1 MKKLKKV
8 IGVLLILTTMT
19 GCVKYKNTMTI
30 NNDKSMVFE
39 GSYLISDKLLE
50 SADSTT
56 FFTEENKKA
65 LEERG
70 VTVTDKKE
78 NGYTGI
84 AVSKKYDNID
94 KISNDTGKEVT
105 ISDYFKED
113 FDDSVLFKVEKGFL
127 KNKYTANFKYDS
139 NVGAGDGGDTSTSQ
153 ALTENDKKL
162 AVTDDLTTTTPST
175 GEDTTTNTPS
185 TGDNTTI
192 PTTPKDNT
200 TTTPDNGTTDPTT
213 PGTTNPDDSK
223 IDPDLMGLAGE
234 MEFSYIVNL
243 PEKALTNN
251 ATNVSSDGKTLTWS
265 LMQSQMS
272 NIEFSF
278 ELKNMTNY
286 YILYGGIAAAV
297 IIVIIIIITIIK
309 KCKKGKE
316 PVPAQNE
323 PIHADYDPSIAQA
336 VPNPALVNGNVTPE
350 MPMESAQAPVVN
362 EQQVEAATVAEPVQM
377 QESMSTEVQPQP
389 TNDMMVNGPIGN
401 NNTEPQAHIIPE
413 VTEEPQVVV
422 QEKQPTFITPQTAP
436 EEPVVVNEPV
446 QQEIQI
452 DRPQTVDMN
461 QNQ

>member
-1 MKKLKKV
+1 MKNLKKV

-30 NNDKSMVFE
+30 NNDKSMIFE

-50 SADSTT
+50 TSDSTT
-56 FFTEENKKA
+56 FFSEENKKA

-70 VTVTDKKE
+70 VKVSEKKE
-78 NGYTGI
+78 NNYTGI

-94 KISNDTGKEVT
+94 KISNENGKEVT

-139 NVGAGDGGDTSTSQ
+139 NVGPGDSGDTSTSQ

-175 GEDTTTNTPS
+175 GEEATTPS
-185 TGDNTTI
+185 TGD
-192 PTTPKDNT
+192 D
-200 TTTPDNGTTDPTT
+200 
-213 PGTTNPDDSK
+213 TTNPDDGTTTPTTPTT
-223 IDPDLMGLAGE
+223 PDTTEPGDSGFDSDIMGLAGE
-234 MEFSYIVNL
+234 MEFNYVVNL

-251 ATNVSSDGKTLTWS
+251 ATNVSNDGKTLTWS
-265 LMQSQMS
+265 LMQSQIS

-297 IIVIIIIITIIK
+297 IIVIIIIISLIK
-309 KCKKGKE
+309 KGKKGKE
-316 PVPAQNE
+316 VVPAQNE

-336 VPNPALVNGNVTPE
+336 VPNPAIVNGNVTPE
-350 MPMESAQAPVVN
+350 MPVETAQTSVVN
-362 EQQVEAATVAEPVQM
+362 EQAAETTTIAQPIQT
-377 QESMSTEVQPQP
+377 QESTTAQTQQQE
-389 TNDMMVNGPIGN
+389 TNDMIANGPIGN

-413 VTEEPQVVV
+413 VTEEPKVVIP
-422 QEKQPTFITPQTAP
+422 EKQPTFITPETAP
-436 EEPVVVNEPV
+436 EEPIVVEEPIH
-446 QQEIQI
+446 QEIQI
-452 DRPQTVDMN
+452 DRPQTIDMN

>member
-1 MKKLKKV
+1 MKNLKKV

-30 NNDKSMVFE
+30 NNDKSMIFE

-50 SADSTT
+50 TSDSTT
-56 FFTEENKKA
+56 FFSEENKKA

-70 VTVTDKKE
+70 VKVSEKKE
-78 NGYTGI
+78 NNYTGI

-94 KISNDTGKEVT
+94 KISNKNGKEVT

-113 FDDSVLFKVEKGFL
+113 FDDSILFKVEKGFL

-139 NVGAGDGGDTSTSQ
+139 NVGTGDGGDTSTSQ

-175 GEDTTTNTPS
+175 GEEATTPS
-185 TGDNTTI
+185 TGD
-192 PTTPKDNT
+192 D
-200 TTTPDNGTTDPTT
+200 TTTPDDGTTTPTT
-213 PGTTNPDDSK
+213 PTTPDTTEPGDSGFDSD
-223 IDPDLMGLAGE
+223 IMGLAGE
-234 MEFSYIVNL
+234 MEFNYVVNL

-251 ATNVSSDGKTLTWS
+251 ATNVSNDGKTLTWS
-265 LMQSQMS
+265 LMQSQIS

-286 YILYGGIAAAV
+286 YILYGGITAAV
-297 IIVIIIIITIIK
+297 IIVIIIIISLIK
-309 KCKKGKE
+309 KGKKGKE
-316 PVPAQNE
+316 VVPAQNE

-336 VPNPALVNGNVTPE
+336 VPNPAIVNGNVTPE
-350 MPMESAQAPVVN
+350 MQAETVQTSVVSEQPV
-362 EQQVEAATVAEPVQM
+362 ETTTIAEPIQT
-377 QESMSTEVQPQP
+377 QESTTAQTQQQE
-389 TNDMMVNGPIGN
+389 TNDMIANGPIGN

-413 VTEEPQVVV
+413 VTEEPKVVIS
-422 QEKQPTFITPQTAP
+422 EKQPTFITPETAP
-436 EEPVVVNEPV
+436 EEPIVVEEPIH
-446 QQEIQI
+446 QEIQI
-452 DRPQTVDMN
+452 DRPQTIDMN

>member
-1 MKKLKKV
+1 MKNLKKV

-30 NNDKSMVFE
+30 NNDKSMIFE

-50 SADSTT
+50 TSDSTT
-56 FFTEENKKA
+56 FFSEENKKA

-70 VTVTDKKE
+70 VKVSEKKE
-78 NGYTGI
+78 NNYTGI

-94 KISNDTGKEVT
+94 KISNKNGKEVT

-113 FDDSVLFKVEKGFL
+113 FDDSILFKVEKGFL

-139 NVGAGDGGDTSTSQ
+139 NVGTGDGGDTSTSQ

-175 GEDTTTNTPS
+175 GEEATTPS
-185 TGDNTTI
+185 TGD
-192 PTTPKDNT
+192 D
-200 TTTPDNGTTDPTT
+200 TTTPDDGTTTPTT
-213 PGTTNPDDSK
+213 PTTPDTTEPGDSGFDSD
-223 IDPDLMGLAGE
+223 IMGLAGE
-234 MEFSYIVNL
+234 MEFNYVVNL

-251 ATNVSSDGKTLTWS
+251 ATNVSNDGKTLTWS
-265 LMQSQMS
+265 LMQSQIS

-297 IIVIIIIITIIK
+297 IIVIIIIISLIK
-309 KCKKGKE
+309 KGKKGKE
-316 PVPAQNE
+316 VVPAQNE

-336 VPNPALVNGNVTPE
+336 VPNPAIVNGNVTPE
-350 MPMESAQAPVVN
+350 MQAETVQTSVVSEQPV
-362 EQQVEAATVAEPVQM
+362 ETTTIAEPIQT
-377 QESMSTEVQPQP
+377 QESTTAQTQQQE
-389 TNDMMVNGPIGN
+389 TNDMIANGPIGN

-413 VTEEPQVVV
+413 VTEEPKVVIP
-422 QEKQPTFITPQTAP
+422 EKQPTFITPQTVP
-436 EEPVVVNEPV
+436 EEPIVVEEPIH
-446 QQEIQI
+446 QEIQI
-452 DRPQTVDMN
+452 DRPQTIDMN

>member
-1 MKKLKKV
+1 MKNLKKV

-30 NNDKSMVFE
+30 NNDKSMIFE

-50 SADSTT
+50 TSDSTT
-56 FFTEENKKA
+56 FFSEENKKA

-70 VTVTDKKE
+70 VKVSEKKE
-78 NGYTGI
+78 NNYTGI

-94 KISNDTGKEVT
+94 KISNDTGKDVT

-113 FDDSVLFKVEKGFL
+113 FDDSILFKVEKGFL

-139 NVGAGDGGDTSTSQ
+139 NVGTGDGGDTSTSQ

-175 GEDTTTNTPS
+175 GEEATTPS
-185 TGDNTTI
+185 TGD
-192 PTTPKDNT
+192 D
-200 TTTPDNGTTDPTT
+200 TTTPDDGTTTPTT
-213 PGTTNPDDSK
+213 PTTPDTTEPGDSGFDSD
-223 IDPDLMGLAGE
+223 IMGLAGE
-234 MEFSYIVNL
+234 MEFNYVVNL

-251 ATNVSSDGKTLTWS
+251 ATNVSNDGKTLTWS
-265 LMQSQMS
+265 LMQSQIS

-286 YILYGGIAAAV
+286 YILYGGIAAAL
-297 IIVIIIIITIIK
+297 IIVIIIIISLIK
-309 KCKKGKE
+309 KGKKGKE
-316 PVPAQNE
+316 VVPAQNE

-336 VPNPALVNGNVTPE
+336 VPNPAIVNGNVTPE
-350 MPMESAQAPVVN
+350 MQAETVQTSVVSEQPV
-362 EQQVEAATVAEPVQM
+362 ETTTIAEPIQT
-377 QESMSTEVQPQP
+377 QESTTAQTQQQE
-389 TNDMMVNGPIGN
+389 TNDMIANGPIGN

-413 VTEEPQVVV
+413 VTEEPKVVIP
-422 QEKQPTFITPQTAP
+422 EKQPTFITPETAP
-436 EEPVVVNEPV
+436 EEPIVVEEPIH
-446 QQEIQI
+446 QEIQI
-452 DRPQTVDMN
+452 DRPQTIDMN

>member
-1 MKKLKKV
+1 MKSLKKV

-30 NNDKSMVFE
+30 NSDKSMVFE

-50 SADSTT
+50 QSDSKT
-56 FFTEENKKA
+56 FFTDEDKKA

-70 VTVTDKKE
+70 VSVEKKQE

-84 AVSKKYDNID
+84 SISKKYDNID

-113 FDDSVLFKVEKGFL
+113 FDDSVLFKIEKGFL
-127 KNKYTANFKYDS
+127 KNKYIANFKYDS

-162 AVTDDLTTTTPST
+162 AITDDLTTTAPST
-175 GEDTTTNTPS
+175 GGDT
-185 TGDNTTI
+185 
-192 PTTPKDNT
+192 T
-200 TTTPDNGTTDPTT
+200 TTTPPNDDTTTTTPNDGTKDPTTDP
-213 PGTTNPDDSK
+213 DDSG

-297 IIVIIIIITIIK
+297 IIVIIIIISIIK
-309 KCKKGKE
+309 KGKKGKDLI
-316 PVPAQNE
+316 PAQNE

-336 VPNPALVNGNVTPE
+336 VPNPALVNGNVTPQ
-350 MPMESAQAPVVN
+350 MPIETAQAPVVN
-362 EQQVEAATVAEPVQM
+362 EQPVTPTVTQPVQVEEPTV
-377 QESMSTEVQPQP
+377 EVAQPQVA
-389 TNDMMVNGPIGN
+389 NDMIANGPIGN
-401 NNTEPQAHIIPE
+401 NNTEPQAYIIPE
-413 VTEEPQVVV
+413 VTEEPKVVV
-422 QEKQPTFITPQTAP
+422 QPKQPTFITPETMP
-436 EEPVVVNEPV
+436 EEPVVVQEPV
-446 QQEIQI
+446 HQEIQI
-452 DRPQTVDMN
+452 DRPQTVDLN

>member
-1 MKKLKKV
+1 MKNLKKV

-19 GCVKYKNTMTI
+19 GCVKYKNTMII
-30 NNDKSMVFE
+30 NNDKSMIFE

-50 SADSTT
+50 TSDSTT
-56 FFTEENKKA
+56 FFSEENKKA

-70 VTVTDKKE
+70 VKVSEKKE
-78 NGYTGI
+78 NNYTGI

-94 KISNDTGKEVT
+94 KISNKNGKEVT

-113 FDDSVLFKVEKGFL
+113 FDDSILFKVEKGFL

-139 NVGAGDGGDTSTSQ
+139 NVGTGDGGDTSTSQ

-175 GEDTTTNTPS
+175 GEEATTPS
-185 TGDNTTI
+185 TGD
-192 PTTPKDNT
+192 D
-200 TTTPDNGTTDPTT
+200 TTTPDDGTTTPTT
-213 PGTTNPDDSK
+213 PTTPDTTEPGDSGFDSD
-223 IDPDLMGLAGE
+223 IMGLAGE
-234 MEFSYIVNL
+234 MEFNYVVNL

-251 ATNVSSDGKTLTWS
+251 ATNVSNDGKTLTWS
-265 LMQSQMS
+265 LMQSQIS

-297 IIVIIIIITIIK
+297 IIVIIIIISLIK
-309 KCKKGKE
+309 KGKKGKE
-316 PVPAQNE
+316 VVPAQNE

-336 VPNPALVNGNVTPE
+336 VPNPAIVNGNVTPE
-350 MPMESAQAPVVN
+350 MQAETVQTSVVSEQPV
-362 EQQVEAATVAEPVQM
+362 ETTTIAEPIQT
-377 QESMSTEVQPQP
+377 QESTTAQTQQQE
-389 TNDMMVNGPIGN
+389 TNDMIANGPIGN

-413 VTEEPQVVV
+413 VTEEPKVVIP
-422 QEKQPTFITPQTAP
+422 EKQPTFITPETAP
-436 EEPVVVNEPV
+436 EEPIVVEEPIH
-446 QQEIQI
+446 QEIQI
-452 DRPQTVDMN
+452 DRPQTIDMN

>member
-1 MKKLKKV
+1 MKNLKKV

-30 NNDKSMVFE
+30 NNDKSMIFE

-50 SADSTT
+50 TSDSTT
-56 FFTEENKKA
+56 FFSEENKKA

-70 VTVTDKKE
+70 VKVSEKKE
-78 NGYTGI
+78 NNYTGI

-94 KISNDTGKEVT
+94 KISNENGKEVT

-113 FDDSVLFKVEKGFL
+113 FDDSILFKVEKGFL

-139 NVGAGDGGDTSTSQ
+139 NVGTGDGGDTSTSQ

-175 GEDTTTNTPS
+175 GEEATTPS
-185 TGDNTTI
+185 TGD
-192 PTTPKDNT
+192 D
-200 TTTPDNGTTDPTT
+200 TTTPDDGTTTPTT
-213 PGTTNPDDSK
+213 PTTPDTTEPGDSGFDSD
-223 IDPDLMGLAGE
+223 IMGLAGE
-234 MEFSYIVNL
+234 MEFNYVVNL

-251 ATNVSSDGKTLTWS
+251 ATNVSNDGKTLTWS
-265 LMQSQMS
+265 LMQSQIS

-297 IIVIIIIITIIK
+297 IIVIIIIISLIK
-309 KCKKGKE
+309 KGKKGKE
-316 PVPAQNE
+316 VVPAQNE

-336 VPNPALVNGNVTPE
+336 VPNPAIVNGNVTPE
-350 MPMESAQAPVVN
+350 MQVETAQTSVVN
-362 EQQVEAATVAEPVQM
+362 EQAVETTTIAQPIQT
-377 QESMSTEVQPQP
+377 QESTTAQTQQQE
-389 TNDMMVNGPIGN
+389 TNDMIANGPIGN

-413 VTEEPQVVV
+413 VTEEPKVVIP
-422 QEKQPTFITPQTAP
+422 EKQPTFITPETAP
-436 EEPVVVNEPV
+436 EEPIVVEEPIH
-446 QQEIQI
+446 QEIQI
-452 DRPQTVDMN
+452 DRPQTIDMN

>member
-1 MKKLKKV
+1 
-8 IGVLLILTTMT
+8 MT

-30 NNDKSMVFE
+30 NNDKSMIFE

-50 SADSTT
+50 TSDSTT
-56 FFTEENKKA
+56 FFSEENKKA

-70 VTVTDKKE
+70 VKVSEKKE
-78 NGYTGI
+78 NNYTGI

-94 KISNDTGKEVT
+94 KISNKNGKEVT

-139 NVGAGDGGDTSTSQ
+139 NVGPGDSGDTSTSQ

-175 GEDTTTNTPS
+175 GEEATTPS
-185 TGDNTTI
+185 TGD
-192 PTTPKDNT
+192 D
-200 TTTPDNGTTDPTT
+200 TTTPDDGTTTPTT
-213 PGTTNPDDSK
+213 PTTPDTTEPGDSGFDSD
-223 IDPDLMGLAGE
+223 IMGLAGE
-234 MEFSYIVNL
+234 MEFNYVVNL

-251 ATNVSSDGKTLTWS
+251 ATNVSNDGKTLTWS
-265 LMQSQMS
+265 LMQSQIS

-286 YILYGGIAAAV
+286 YILYGGIAAAL
-297 IIVIIIIITIIK
+297 IIVIIIIISLIK
-309 KCKKGKE
+309 KGKKGKE
-316 PVPAQNE
+316 VVPAQNE

-336 VPNPALVNGNVTPE
+336 VPNPAIVNGNVTPE
-350 MPMESAQAPVVN
+350 MQVETAQTSVVN
-362 EQQVEAATVAEPVQM
+362 EQAVETTTIAQPIQT
-377 QESMSTEVQPQP
+377 QESTTAQTQQQE
-389 TNDMMVNGPIGN
+389 TNDMIANGPIGN

-413 VTEEPQVVV
+413 VTEEPKVVIP
-422 QEKQPTFITPQTAP
+422 EKQPTFITPETAP
-436 EEPVVVNEPV
+436 EEPIVVEEPIH
-446 QQEIQI
+446 QEIQI
-452 DRPQTVDMN
+452 DRPQTIDMN

>member
-1 MKKLKKV
+1 MKNLKKV

-30 NNDKSMVFE
+30 NNDKSMIFE

-50 SADSTT
+50 TSDSTT
-56 FFTEENKKA
+56 FFSEENKKA

-70 VTVTDKKE
+70 VKVSEKKE
-78 NGYTGI
+78 NNYTGI

-94 KISNDTGKEVT
+94 KISNENGKEVT

-113 FDDSVLFKVEKGFL
+113 FDDSILFKVEKGFL

-139 NVGAGDGGDTSTSQ
+139 NVGTGDGGDTSTSQ

-175 GEDTTTNTPS
+175 GEEATTPS
-185 TGDNTTI
+185 TGDE
-192 PTTPKDNT
+192 
-200 TTTPDNGTTDPTT
+200 TTTPDDGTTTPTT
-213 PGTTNPDDSK
+213 PTTPDTTEPGDSGFDSD
-223 IDPDLMGLAGE
+223 IMGLAGE
-234 MEFSYIVNL
+234 MEFNYVVNL

-251 ATNVSSDGKTLTWS
+251 ATNVSNDGKTLTWS
-265 LMQSQMS
+265 LMQSQIS

-286 YILYGGIAAAV
+286 YILYGGIAAAL
-297 IIVIIIIITIIK
+297 IIVIIIIISLIK
-309 KCKKGKE
+309 KGKKGKE
-316 PVPAQNE
+316 VVPAQNE

-336 VPNPALVNGNVTPE
+336 VPNPAIVNGNVTPE
-350 MPMESAQAPVVN
+350 MQAETVQTSVVSEQPV
-362 EQQVEAATVAEPVQM
+362 ETTTIAEPIQT
-377 QESMSTEVQPQP
+377 QESTTAQTQQQE
-389 TNDMMVNGPIGN
+389 TNDMIANGPIGN

-413 VTEEPQVVV
+413 VTEEPKVVIP
-422 QEKQPTFITPQTAP
+422 EKQPTFITPETAP
-436 EEPVVVNEPV
+436 EEPIVVEEPIH
-446 QQEIQI
+446 QEIQI
-452 DRPQTVDMN
+452 DRPQTIDMN

>member
-1 MKKLKKV
+1 MKSLKKV

-30 NNDKSMVFE
+30 NSDKSMVFE

-50 SADSTT
+50 QSDSKT
-56 FFTEENKKA
+56 FFTDEDKKA

-70 VTVTDKKE
+70 VSVEKKQE

-84 AVSKKYDNID
+84 SISKKYDNID

-113 FDDSVLFKVEKGFL
+113 FDDSVLFKIEKGFL
-127 KNKYTANFKYDS
+127 KNKYIANFKYDS

-162 AVTDDLTTTTPST
+162 AITDDLTTTAPST
-175 GEDTTTNTPS
+175 GGDT
-185 TGDNTTI
+185 
-192 PTTPKDNT
+192 T
-200 TTTPDNGTTDPTT
+200 TTTPPNDDTTTTTPNDGTKDPTTDP
-213 PGTTNPDDSK
+213 DDSG

-297 IIVIIIIITIIK
+297 IIVIIIIISIIK
-309 KCKKGKE
+309 KGKKGKDLI
-316 PVPAQNE
+316 PAQNE

-336 VPNPALVNGNVTPE
+336 VPNPALVNGNVTPQ
-350 MPMESAQAPVVN
+350 MPMETAQAPVVN
-362 EQQVEAATVAEPVQM
+362 EQPVTPTVTQPVQVEEPTV
-377 QESMSTEVQPQP
+377 EVAQPQVA
-389 TNDMMVNGPIGN
+389 NDMIANGPIGN
-401 NNTEPQAHIIPE
+401 NNTEPQAYIIPE
-413 VTEEPQVVV
+413 VTEEPKVVV
-422 QEKQPTFITPQTAP
+422 QPKQPTFITPETMP
-436 EEPVVVNEPV
+436 EEPVVVQEPV
-446 QQEIQI
+446 HQEIQI
-452 DRPQTVDMN
+452 DRPQTVDLN

>member
-1 MKKLKKV
+1 MKNLKKV

-30 NNDKSMVFE
+30 NNDKSMIFE

-50 SADSTT
+50 TSDSTT
-56 FFTEENKKA
+56 FFSEENKKA

-70 VTVTDKKE
+70 VKVSEKKE
-78 NGYTGI
+78 NNYTGI

-94 KISNDTGKEVT
+94 KISNENGKEVT

-139 NVGAGDGGDTSTSQ
+139 NVGPGDSGDTSTSQ

-175 GEDTTTNTPS
+175 GEEATIPS
-185 TGDNTTI
+185 TGD
-192 PTTPKDNT
+192 D
-200 TTTPDNGTTDPTT
+200 TTTPDDGTTTPTT
-213 PGTTNPDDSK
+213 PTTPDTTEPGDSGFDSD
-223 IDPDLMGLAGE
+223 IMGLAGE
-234 MEFSYIVNL
+234 MEFNYVVNL

-251 ATNVSSDGKTLTWS
+251 ATNVSNDGKTLTWS
-265 LMQSQMS
+265 LMQSQIS

-297 IIVIIIIITIIK
+297 IIVIIIIISLIK
-309 KCKKGKE
+309 KGKKGKE
-316 PVPAQNE
+316 VVPAQNE

-336 VPNPALVNGNVTPE
+336 VPNPAIVNGNVTPE
-350 MPMESAQAPVVN
+350 MQVETAQTSVVN
-362 EQQVEAATVAEPVQM
+362 EQAVETTTIAQPIQT
-377 QESMSTEVQPQP
+377 QESTTAQTQQQE
-389 TNDMMVNGPIGN
+389 TNDMIANGPIGN

-413 VTEEPQVVV
+413 VTEEPKVVIP
-422 QEKQPTFITPQTAP
+422 EKQPTFITPESAP
-436 EEPVVVNEPV
+436 EEPIVVEEPV
-446 QQEIQI
+446 HQEIQI
-452 DRPQTVDMN
+452 DRPQTIDMN

>member
-1 MKKLKKV
+1 MKNLKKV

-30 NNDKSMVFE
+30 NNDKSMIFE

-50 SADSTT
+50 TSDSTT
-56 FFTEENKKA
+56 FFSEENKKA

-70 VTVTDKKE
+70 VKVSEKKE
-78 NGYTGI
+78 NNYTGI

-94 KISNDTGKEVT
+94 KISNENGKEVT

-139 NVGAGDGGDTSTSQ
+139 NVGPGDGGDTSTSQ

-175 GEDTTTNTPS
+175 GEEATTPS
-185 TGDNTTI
+185 TGD
-192 PTTPKDNT
+192 D
-200 TTTPDNGTTDPTT
+200 TTTPDDGTTTPTT
-213 PGTTNPDDSK
+213 PTTPDTTEPGDSGFDSD
-223 IDPDLMGLAGE
+223 IMGLAGE
-234 MEFSYIVNL
+234 MEFNYVVNL

-251 ATNVSSDGKTLTWS
+251 ATNVSNDGKTLTWS
-265 LMQSQMS
+265 LMQSQIS

-286 YILYGGIAAAV
+286 YILYGGITAAV
-297 IIVIIIIITIIK
+297 IIVIIIIISLIK
-309 KCKKGKE
+309 KGKKGKE
-316 PVPAQNE
+316 VVPAQNE

-336 VPNPALVNGNVTPE
+336 VPNPAIVNGNVTPE
-350 MPMESAQAPVVN
+350 MQAETVQTSVVSEQPV
-362 EQQVEAATVAEPVQM
+362 ETTTIAEPIQT
-377 QESMSTEVQPQP
+377 QESTTAQTQQQE
-389 TNDMMVNGPIGN
+389 TNDMIANGPIGN

-413 VTEEPQVVV
+413 VTEEPKVVIP
-422 QEKQPTFITPQTAP
+422 EKQPTFITPETAP
-436 EEPVVVNEPV
+436 EEPIVVEEPIH
-446 QQEIQI
+446 QEIQI
-452 DRPQTVDMN
+452 DRPQTIDMN

>member
-1 MKKLKKV
+1 MKSLKKV

-30 NNDKSMVFE
+30 NSDKSMVFE

-50 SADSTT
+50 QSDSKT
-56 FFTEENKKA
+56 FFTDEDKKA

-70 VTVTDKKE
+70 VSVEKKQE

-84 AVSKKYDNID
+84 SISKKYDNID

-113 FDDSVLFKVEKGFL
+113 FDDSVLFKIEKGFL
-127 KNKYTANFKYDS
+127 KNKYIANFKYDS

-162 AVTDDLTTTTPST
+162 AITDDLTTTAPST
-175 GEDTTTNTPS
+175 GGDT
-185 TGDNTTI
+185 
-192 PTTPKDNT
+192 T
-200 TTTPDNGTTDPTT
+200 TTTPPNDDTTITTPNDGTKDPTTDP
-213 PGTTNPDDSK
+213 DDSG

-297 IIVIIIIITIIK
+297 IIVIIIIISIIK
-309 KCKKGKE
+309 KGKKGKDLI
-316 PVPAQNE
+316 PAQNE

-336 VPNPALVNGNVTPE
+336 VPNPALVNGNVTPQ
-350 MPMESAQAPVVN
+350 MPMETAQAPVVN
-362 EQQVEAATVAEPVQM
+362 EQPVTPTVTQPVQVEEPTV
-377 QESMSTEVQPQP
+377 EVAQPQVA
-389 TNDMMVNGPIGN
+389 NDMIANGPIGN
-401 NNTEPQAHIIPE
+401 NNTEPQAYIIPE
-413 VTEEPQVVV
+413 VTEEPKVVV
-422 QEKQPTFITPQTAP
+422 QPKQPTFITPETMP
-436 EEPVVVNEPV
+436 EEPVVVQEPV
-446 QQEIQI
+446 HQEIQI
-452 DRPQTVDMN
+452 DRPQTVDLN

>member
-1 MKKLKKV
+1 MKNLKKV

-30 NNDKSMVFE
+30 NNDKSMIFE

-50 SADSTT
+50 TSDSTT
-56 FFTEENKKA
+56 FFSEENKKA

-70 VTVTDKKE
+70 VKVSEKKE
-78 NGYTGI
+78 NNYTGI

-94 KISNDTGKEVT
+94 KISNKNGKEVT

-113 FDDSVLFKVEKGFL
+113 FDDSILFKVEKGFL

-139 NVGAGDGGDTSTSQ
+139 NVGTGDGGDTSTSQ

-175 GEDTTTNTPS
+175 GEEATTPS
-185 TGDNTTI
+185 TGD
-192 PTTPKDNT
+192 D
-200 TTTPDNGTTDPTT
+200 TTTPDDGTTTPTT
-213 PGTTNPDDSK
+213 PTTPDTTEPGDSGFDSD
-223 IDPDLMGLAGE
+223 IMGLAGE
-234 MEFSYIVNL
+234 MEFNYVVNL

-251 ATNVSSDGKTLTWS
+251 ATNVSNDGKTLTWS
-265 LMQSQMS
+265 LMQSQIS

-286 YILYGGIAAAV
+286 YILYGGITAAV
-297 IIVIIIIITIIK
+297 IIVIIIIISLIK
-309 KCKKGKE
+309 KGKKGKE
-316 PVPAQNE
+316 VVPAQNE

-336 VPNPALVNGNVTPE
+336 VPNPAIVNGNVTPE
-350 MPMESAQAPVVN
+350 MQAETVQTSVVSEQPV
-362 EQQVEAATVAEPVQM
+362 ETTTIAEPIQT
-377 QESMSTEVQPQP
+377 QESTTAQTQQQE
-389 TNDMMVNGPIGN
+389 TNDMIANGPIGN

-413 VTEEPQVVV
+413 VTEEPKVVIP
-422 QEKQPTFITPQTAP
+422 EKQPTFITPETAP
-436 EEPVVVNEPV
+436 EEPIVVEEPIH
-446 QQEIQI
+446 QEIQI
-452 DRPQTVDMN
+452 DRPQTIDMN

>member
-1 MKKLKKV
+1 MKNLKKV

-30 NNDKSMVFE
+30 NNDKSMIFE

-50 SADSTT
+50 TSDSTT
-56 FFTEENKKA
+56 FFSEENKKA

-70 VTVTDKKE
+70 VKVSEKKE
-78 NGYTGI
+78 NNYTGI

-94 KISNDTGKEVT
+94 KISNKNGKEVT

-113 FDDSVLFKVEKGFL
+113 FDDSILFKVEKGFL

-139 NVGAGDGGDTSTSQ
+139 NVGTGDGGDTSTSQ

-175 GEDTTTNTPS
+175 GEEATTPS
-185 TGDNTTI
+185 TGD
-192 PTTPKDNT
+192 D
-200 TTTPDNGTTDPTT
+200 TTTPDDGTTTPTT
-213 PGTTNPDDSK
+213 PTTPDTTEPGDSGFDSD
-223 IDPDLMGLAGE
+223 IMGLAGE
-234 MEFSYIVNL
+234 MEFNYVVNL

-251 ATNVSSDGKTLTWS
+251 ATNVSNDGKTLTWS
-265 LMQSQMS
+265 LMQSQIS

-297 IIVIIIIITIIK
+297 IIVIIIIILLIK
-309 KCKKGKE
+309 KGKKGKE
-316 PVPAQNE
+316 VVPAQNE

-350 MPMESAQAPVVN
+350 MPVETTQPSVVN
-362 EQQVEAATVAEPVQM
+362 EQPVETTTIAQPIQT
-377 QESMSTEVQPQP
+377 QESTTAQTQQQE
-389 TNDMMVNGPIGN
+389 TNDMIANGPIGN

-413 VTEEPQVVV
+413 VTEEPKVVIP
-422 QEKQPTFITPQTAP
+422 EKQPTFITPETAP
-436 EEPVVVNEPV
+436 EEPIVVEEPID
-446 QQEIQI
+446 QEIQI
-452 DRPQTVDMN
+452 DRPQTIDMN

>member
-1 MKKLKKV
+1 MKNLKKV

-30 NNDKSMVFE
+30 NNDKSMIFE

-50 SADSTT
+50 TSDSTT
-56 FFTEENKKA
+56 FFSEENKKA

-70 VTVTDKKE
+70 VKVSEKKE
-78 NGYTGI
+78 NNYTGI

-94 KISNDTGKEVT
+94 KISNKNGKEVT

-113 FDDSVLFKVEKGFL
+113 FDDSILFKVEKGFL

-139 NVGAGDGGDTSTSQ
+139 NVGTGDGGDTSTSQ

-175 GEDTTTNTPS
+175 GEEATTPS
-185 TGDNTTI
+185 TGD
-192 PTTPKDNT
+192 D
-200 TTTPDNGTTDPTT
+200 TTTPDDGTTTPTT
-213 PGTTNPDDSK
+213 PTTPDTTEPGDSGFDSD
-223 IDPDLMGLAGE
+223 IMGLAGE
-234 MEFSYIVNL
+234 MEFNYVVNL

-251 ATNVSSDGKTLTWS
+251 ATNVSNDGKTLTWS
-265 LMQSQMS
+265 LMQSQIS

-286 YILYGGIAAAV
+286 YILYGGITAAV
-297 IIVIIIIITIIK
+297 IIVIIIIISLIK
-309 KCKKGKE
+309 KGKKGKE
-316 PVPAQNE
+316 VVPAQNE

-336 VPNPALVNGNVTPE
+336 VPNPAIVNGNVTPE
-350 MPMESAQAPVVN
+350 MQAETVQTSVVSEQPV
-362 EQQVEAATVAEPVQM
+362 ETTTIAEPIQT
-377 QESMSTEVQPQP
+377 QESTTAQTQQQE
-389 TNDMMVNGPIGN
+389 TNDMIANGPIGN

-413 VTEEPQVVV
+413 VTEEPKVVIP
-422 QEKQPTFITPQTAP
+422 EKQPTFITPETAP
-436 EEPVVVNEPV
+436 EEPIVVEEPIH
-446 QQEIQI
+446 QEIRI
-452 DRPQTVDMN
+452 DRPQTIDMN

>member
-1 MKKLKKV
+1 MKNLKKV

-70 VTVTDKKE
+70 VTVADKKE

-84 AVSKKYDNID
+84 SISKKYDNID
-94 KISNDTGKEVT
+94 KVSTETGKEVT

-139 NVGAGDGGDTSTSQ
+139 NVGTGDGGDTSTSQ
-153 ALTENDKKL
+153 ALTENDNKL
-162 AVTDDLTTTTPST
+162 AVTDDVTTTTPST
-175 GEDTTTNTPS
+175 GDDTTT
-185 TGDNTTI
+185 
-192 PTTPKDNT
+192 PTTPNDDTT
-200 TTTPDNGTTDPTT
+200 TTTPDDGTTDP
-213 PGTTNPDDSK
+213 DDSGFDSD
-223 IDPDLMGLAGE
+223 IMGLAGE

-309 KCKKGKE
+309 KGKNGKE
-316 PVPAQNE
+316 SVPAQNE

-336 VPNPALVNGNVTPE
+336 VPNPALVNGNNTPE
-350 MPMESAQAPVVN
+350 MPMETEEAPVVN
-362 EQQVEAATVAEPVQM
+362 EQPVETSTVAEPVQV
-377 QESMSTEVQPQP
+377 QEPMAAEVQPQP
-389 TNDMMVNGPIGN
+389 ANDMMANGPIGN

-422 QEKQPTFITPQTAP
+422 QEKQPTFITPETAP
-436 EEPVVVNEPV
+436 EEPVVVSEPV

>member
-1 MKKLKKV
+1 MKNLKKV

-30 NNDKSMVFE
+30 NNDKSMIFE

-50 SADSTT
+50 TSDSTT
-56 FFTEENKKA
+56 FFSEENKKA

-70 VTVTDKKE
+70 VKVSEKKE
-78 NGYTGI
+78 NNYTGI

-94 KISNDTGKEVT
+94 KISNENGKEVT

-139 NVGAGDGGDTSTSQ
+139 NVGPGDSGDTSTSQ

-175 GEDTTTNTPS
+175 GEEATTPS
-185 TGDNTTI
+185 TGD
-192 PTTPKDNT
+192 D
-200 TTTPDNGTTDPTT
+200 TTTPDDGTTTPTT
-213 PGTTNPDDSK
+213 PTTPDTTEPGDSGFDSD
-223 IDPDLMGLAGE
+223 IMGLAGE
-234 MEFSYIVNL
+234 MEFNYVVNL

-251 ATNVSSDGKTLTWS
+251 ATNVSNDGKTLTWS
-265 LMQSQMS
+265 LMQSQIS

-297 IIVIIIIITIIK
+297 IIVIIIIISLIK
-309 KCKKGKE
+309 KGKKGKE
-316 PVPAQNE
+316 VVPAQNE
-323 PIHADYDPSIAQA
+323 PIHADYDPSTAQA
-336 VPNPALVNGNVTPE
+336 VPNPAIVNGKVTPE
-350 MPMESAQAPVVN
+350 MQAETVQTSVVSEQPV
-362 EQQVEAATVAEPVQM
+362 ETTTIAEPIQT
-377 QESMSTEVQPQP
+377 QESTTAQTQQQE
-389 TNDMMVNGPIGN
+389 TNDMIANGPIGN

-413 VTEEPQVVV
+413 VTEEPKVVIP
-422 QEKQPTFITPQTAP
+422 EKQPTFITPETAP
-436 EEPVVVNEPV
+436 EEPIVVEEPIH
-446 QQEIQI
+446 QEIQI
-452 DRPQTVDMN
+452 DRPQTIDMN

>member
-1 MKKLKKV
+1 MKNLKKV

-30 NNDKSMVFE
+30 NNDKSMIFE

-50 SADSTT
+50 TSDSTT
-56 FFTEENKKA
+56 FFSEENKKA

-70 VTVTDKKE
+70 VKVSEKKE
-78 NGYTGI
+78 NNYTGI

-94 KISNDTGKEVT
+94 KISNENGKEVT

-139 NVGAGDGGDTSTSQ
+139 NVGPGDSGDTSTSQ

-175 GEDTTTNTPS
+175 GEEATTPS
-185 TGDNTTI
+185 TGD
-192 PTTPKDNT
+192 D
-200 TTTPDNGTTDPTT
+200 TTTPDDGTTTPTT
-213 PGTTNPDDSK
+213 PTTPDTTEPGDSGFDSD
-223 IDPDLMGLAGE
+223 IMGLAGE
-234 MEFSYIVNL
+234 MEFNYVVNL

-251 ATNVSSDGKTLTWS
+251 ATNVSNDGKTLTWS
-265 LMQSQMS
+265 LMQSQIS

-297 IIVIIIIITIIK
+297 IIVIIIIISLIK
-309 KCKKGKE
+309 KGKKGKE
-316 PVPAQNE
+316 VVPAQNE

-336 VPNPALVNGNVTPE
+336 VPNPAIVNGNVTPE
-350 MPMESAQAPVVN
+350 MPVETAQTSVVN
-362 EQQVEAATVAEPVQM
+362 EQAVETTTIAQPIQT
-377 QESMSTEVQPQP
+377 QESTTAQTQQQE
-389 TNDMMVNGPIGN
+389 TNDMIANGPIGN

-413 VTEEPQVVV
+413 VTEEPKVVIP
-422 QEKQPTFITPQTAP
+422 EKQPTFITPETAP
-436 EEPVVVNEPV
+436 EEPIVVEEPIH
-446 QQEIQI
+446 QEIQI
-452 DRPQTVDMN
+452 DRPQTIDMN

>member
-1 MKKLKKV
+1 MKNLKKV

-30 NNDKSMVFE
+30 NNDKSMIFE

-50 SADSTT
+50 TSDSTT
-56 FFTEENKKA
+56 FFSEENKKA

-70 VTVTDKKE
+70 VKVSEKKE
-78 NGYTGI
+78 NNYTGI

-94 KISNDTGKEVT
+94 KISNENGKEVT

-139 NVGAGDGGDTSTSQ
+139 NVGPGDSGDTSTSQ

-175 GEDTTTNTPS
+175 GEEATTPS
-185 TGDNTTI
+185 TGD
-192 PTTPKDNT
+192 D
-200 TTTPDNGTTDPTT
+200 TTTPDDGTTTPTT
-213 PGTTNPDDSK
+213 PTTPDTTEPGDSGFDSD
-223 IDPDLMGLAGE
+223 IMGLAGE
-234 MEFSYIVNL
+234 MEFNYVVNL

-251 ATNVSSDGKTLTWS
+251 ATNVSNDGKTLTWS
-265 LMQSQMS
+265 LMQSQIS

-297 IIVIIIIITIIK
+297 IIVIIIIISLIK
-309 KCKKGKE
+309 KGKKGKE
-316 PVPAQNE
+316 VVSAQNE

-336 VPNPALVNGNVTPE
+336 VPNPAIVNGNVTPE
-350 MPMESAQAPVVN
+350 MPVETAQTSVVN
-362 EQQVEAATVAEPVQM
+362 EQAAETTTIAQPIQT
-377 QESMSTEVQPQP
+377 QESTTAQTQQQE
-389 TNDMMVNGPIGN
+389 TNDMIANGPIGN

-413 VTEEPQVVV
+413 VTEEPKVVIP
-422 QEKQPTFITPQTAP
+422 EKQPTFITPETAP
-436 EEPVVVNEPV
+436 EEPIVVEEPIH
-446 QQEIQI
+446 QEIQI
-452 DRPQTVDMN
+452 DRPQTIDMN

>member
-1 MKKLKKV
+1 MKNLKKV

-30 NNDKSMVFE
+30 NNDKSMIFE

-50 SADSTT
+50 TSDSTT
-56 FFTEENKKA
+56 FFSEENKKA

-70 VTVTDKKE
+70 VKVSEKKE
-78 NGYTGI
+78 NNYTGI

-94 KISNDTGKEVT
+94 KISNKNGKEVT

-113 FDDSVLFKVEKGFL
+113 FDDSILFKVEKGFL

-139 NVGAGDGGDTSTSQ
+139 NVGTGDGGDTSTSQ

-175 GEDTTTNTPS
+175 GEEATTPS
-185 TGDNTTI
+185 TGD
-192 PTTPKDNT
+192 D
-200 TTTPDNGTTDPTT
+200 TTTPDDGTTTPTT
-213 PGTTNPDDSK
+213 PTTPDTTEPGDSGFDSD
-223 IDPDLMGLAGE
+223 IMGLAGE
-234 MEFSYIVNL
+234 MEFNYVVNL

-251 ATNVSSDGKTLTWS
+251 ATNVSNDGKTLTWS
-265 LMQSQMS
+265 LMQSQIS

-286 YILYGGIAAAV
+286 YILYGGIAAAL
-297 IIVIIIIITIIK
+297 IIVIIIIISLIK
-309 KCKKGKE
+309 KGKKGKE
-316 PVPAQNE
+316 VVPAQNE

-336 VPNPALVNGNVTPE
+336 VPNPAIVNGNVTPE
-350 MPMESAQAPVVN
+350 MPVETAQVSVVN
-362 EQQVEAATVAEPVQM
+362 EQPVETTTIAEPIQT
-377 QESMSTEVQPQP
+377 QESTTAQTQQQE
-389 TNDMMVNGPIGN
+389 TNDMIANGPIGN

-413 VTEEPQVVV
+413 VTEEPKVVIP
-422 QEKQPTFITPQTAP
+422 EKQPTFITPETAP
-436 EEPVVVNEPV
+436 EEPIVVEEPIH
-446 QQEIQI
+446 QEIQI
-452 DRPQTVDMN
+452 DRPQTIDMN

>member
-1 MKKLKKV
+1 MKSLKKV

-50 SADSTT
+50 QSDSKT

-70 VTVTDKKE
+70 VTVEEKKE

-84 AVSKKYDNID
+84 SVSKKYDNID
-94 KISNDTGKEVT
+94 KISNDTGKDVT

-139 NVGAGDGGDTSTSQ
+139 NVGAGDGGDTSTGQ

-162 AVTDDLTTTTPST
+162 AVTDDLTTTAPST
-175 GEDTTTNTPS
+175 GEDTTT
-185 TGDNTTI
+185 
-192 PTTPKDNT
+192 TTPPNDDTT
-200 TTTPDNGTTDPTT
+200 TTTPNDGTKDPTTDP
-213 PGTTNPDDSK
+213 DDSG

-297 IIVIIIIITIIK
+297 IIVIIIIISIIK
-309 KCKKGKE
+309 KGKKGKDLI
-316 PVPAQNE
+316 PAQNE

-336 VPNPALVNGNVTPE
+336 VPNPALVNGNVTPQ
-350 MPMESAQAPVVN
+350 MPMETAQAPVVN
-362 EQQVEAATVAEPVQM
+362 EQPVTPTVTQPVQVEEPTV
-377 QESMSTEVQPQP
+377 EVAQPQVA
-389 TNDMMVNGPIGN
+389 NDMIANGPIGN
-401 NNTEPQAHIIPE
+401 NNTEPQAYIIPE
-413 VTEEPQVVV
+413 VTEEPKVVV
-422 QEKQPTFITPQTAP
+422 QPKQPTFITPETMP
-436 EEPVVVNEPV
+436 EEPVVVQEPV
-446 QQEIQI
+446 HQEIQI
-452 DRPQTVDMN
+452 DRPQTVDLN

>member
-1 MKKLKKV
+1 MKNLKKV
-8 IGVLLILTTMT
+8 ISVLLILTTMT

-30 NNDKSMVFE
+30 NNDKSMIFE

-50 SADSTT
+50 TSDSTT
-56 FFTEENKKA
+56 FFSEENKKA

-70 VTVTDKKE
+70 VKVSEKKE
-78 NGYTGI
+78 NNYTGI

-94 KISNDTGKEVT
+94 KISNENGKEVT

-139 NVGAGDGGDTSTSQ
+139 NVGPGDSEDTSTSQ

-175 GEDTTTNTPS
+175 GEEATTPS
-185 TGDNTTI
+185 TGD
-192 PTTPKDNT
+192 D
-200 TTTPDNGTTDPTT
+200 TTTPDDGTTTPTT
-213 PGTTNPDDSK
+213 PTTPDTTEPGDSGFDSD
-223 IDPDLMGLAGE
+223 IMGLAGE
-234 MEFSYIVNL
+234 MEFNYVVNL

-251 ATNVSSDGKTLTWS
+251 ATNVSNDGKTLTWS
-265 LMQSQMS
+265 LMQSQIS

-297 IIVIIIIITIIK
+297 IIVIIIIISLIK
-309 KCKKGKE
+309 KGKKGKE
-316 PVPAQNE
+316 VVPAQNE

-336 VPNPALVNGNVTPE
+336 VPNPAIVNGNVTPE
-350 MPMESAQAPVVN
+350 MQVETAQTSVVN
-362 EQQVEAATVAEPVQM
+362 EQAVETTTIAQPIQT
-377 QESMSTEVQPQP
+377 QESTTAQTQQQE
-389 TNDMMVNGPIGN
+389 TNDMIANGPIGN

-413 VTEEPQVVV
+413 VTEEPKVVIP
-422 QEKQPTFITPQTAP
+422 EKQPTFITPETAP
-436 EEPVVVNEPV
+436 EEPIVVEEPIH
-446 QQEIQI
+446 QEIQI
-452 DRPQTVDMN
+452 DRPQTIDMN

>member
-1 MKKLKKV
+1 MKNLKKV

-30 NNDKSMVFE
+30 NNDKSMIFE

-50 SADSTT
+50 TSDSTT
-56 FFTEENKKA
+56 FFSEENKKA

-70 VTVTDKKE
+70 VKVSEKKE
-78 NGYTGI
+78 NNYTGI

-94 KISNDTGKEVT
+94 KISNENGKEVT

-139 NVGAGDGGDTSTSQ
+139 NVGPGDSGDTSTSQ

-175 GEDTTTNTPS
+175 GEEATTPS
-185 TGDNTTI
+185 TGD
-192 PTTPKDNT
+192 D
-200 TTTPDNGTTDPTT
+200 TTTPDDGTTTPTT
-213 PGTTNPDDSK
+213 PTTPDTTEPGDSGLDSD
-223 IDPDLMGLAGE
+223 IMGLAGE
-234 MEFSYIVNL
+234 MEFNYVVNL

-251 ATNVSSDGKTLTWS
+251 ATNVSNDGKTLTWS
-265 LMQSQMS
+265 LMQSQIS

-297 IIVIIIIITIIK
+297 IIVIIIIISLIK
-309 KCKKGKE
+309 KGKKGKE
-316 PVPAQNE
+316 VVPAQNE

-336 VPNPALVNGNVTPE
+336 VPNPAIVNGNVTPE
-350 MPMESAQAPVVN
+350 MQVETAQTSVVN
-362 EQQVEAATVAEPVQM
+362 EQAVETTTIAQPIQT
-377 QESMSTEVQPQP
+377 QESTTAQTQQQE
-389 TNDMMVNGPIGN
+389 TNDMIANGPIGN

-413 VTEEPQVVV
+413 VTEEPKVVIP
-422 QEKQPTFITPQTAP
+422 EKQPTFITPETAP
-436 EEPVVVNEPV
+436 EEPIVVEEPIH
-446 QQEIQI
+446 QEIQI
-452 DRPQTVDMN
+452 DRPQTIDMN

>member
-1 MKKLKKV
+1 MKNLKKV

-50 SADSTT
+50 SADSST

-70 VTVTDKKE
+70 VTVEDKKE

-84 AVSKKYDNID
+84 SVSKKYDNID

-162 AVTDDLTTTTPST
+162 AVTDDLTTTAPST
-175 GEDTTTNTPS
+175 GEDTTTPS
-185 TGDNTTI
+185 TGDDKTT
-192 PTTPKDNT
+192 PTTPNDDTT
-200 TTTPDNGTTDPTT
+200 TTTPST
-213 PGTTNPDDSK
+213 PGTTDSDDSG
-223 IDPDLMGLAGE
+223 IDSDIMGLAGE

-297 IIVIIIIITIIK
+297 LIVIIIIITIIK
-309 KCKKGKE
+309 KGKKSKE

-350 MPMESAQAPVVN
+350 MPMETAQAPVVN
-362 EQQVEAATVAEPVQM
+362 EQLVEATTEAEPVQT
-377 QESMSTEVQPQP
+377 QEPMVAETQPQP
-389 TNDMMVNGPIGN
+389 VNDMMANGPIGN

-422 QEKQPTFITPQTAP
+422 PEKQPTFITPETAP

-446 QQEIQI
+446 HQEIQI

>member
-1 MKKLKKV
+1 MKNLKKV

-30 NNDKSMVFE
+30 NNDKSMIFE

-50 SADSTT
+50 TSDSTT
-56 FFTEENKKA
+56 FFSEENKKA

-70 VTVTDKKE
+70 VKVSEKKE
-78 NGYTGI
+78 NNYTGI

-94 KISNDTGKEVT
+94 KISNENGKEVT

-139 NVGAGDGGDTSTSQ
+139 NVGPGDSGDTSTSQ

-175 GEDTTTNTPS
+175 GEEATTPS
-185 TGDNTTI
+185 TGDDTTTPVDGTTT
-192 PTTPKDNT
+192 PTTP
-200 TTTPDNGTTDPTT
+200 TTPDTTE
-213 PGTTNPDDSK
+213 PGDSGFDSD
-223 IDPDLMGLAGE
+223 IMGLAGE
-234 MEFSYIVNL
+234 MEFNYVVNL

-251 ATNVSSDGKTLTWS
+251 ATNVSNDGKTLTWS
-265 LMQSQMS
+265 LMQSQIS

-297 IIVIIIIITIIK
+297 IIVIIIIISLIK
-309 KCKKGKE
+309 KGKKGKE
-316 PVPAQNE
+316 VVPAQNE

-336 VPNPALVNGNVTPE
+336 VPNPAIVNGNVTPE
-350 MPMESAQAPVVN
+350 MQVETAQTSVVN
-362 EQQVEAATVAEPVQM
+362 EQAVETTTIAQPIQT
-377 QESMSTEVQPQP
+377 QESTTAQTQQQEA
-389 TNDMMVNGPIGN
+389 NDMIANGPIGN

-413 VTEEPQVVV
+413 VTEEPKVVIP
-422 QEKQPTFITPQTAP
+422 EKQPTFITPETAP
-436 EEPVVVNEPV
+436 EEPIVVEEPIH
-446 QQEIQI
+446 QEIQI
-452 DRPQTVDMN
+452 DRPQTIDMN

>member
-1 MKKLKKV
+1 MKNLKKV

-30 NNDKSMVFE
+30 NNDKSMIFE

-50 SADSTT
+50 TSDSTT
-56 FFTEENKKA
+56 FFSEENKKA

-70 VTVTDKKE
+70 VKVSEKKE
-78 NGYTGI
+78 NNYTGI

-94 KISNDTGKEVT
+94 KISNENGKEVT

-139 NVGAGDGGDTSTSQ
+139 NVGPGDSGDTSTSQ

-175 GEDTTTNTPS
+175 GEEATTPS
-185 TGDNTTI
+185 TGD
-192 PTTPKDNT
+192 D
-200 TTTPDNGTTDPTT
+200 TTTPDDGTTTPTT
-213 PGTTNPDDSK
+213 PTTPDTAKPGDSGFDSD
-223 IDPDLMGLAGE
+223 IMGLAGE
-234 MEFSYIVNL
+234 MEFNYVVNL

-251 ATNVSSDGKTLTWS
+251 ATNVSNDGKTLTWS
-265 LMQSQMS
+265 LMQSQIS

-297 IIVIIIIITIIK
+297 IIVIIIIISLIK
-309 KCKKGKE
+309 KGKKGKE
-316 PVPAQNE
+316 VVPAQNE

-336 VPNPALVNGNVTPE
+336 VPNPAIVNGNVTPE
-350 MPMESAQAPVVN
+350 MQVETAQTSVVN
-362 EQQVEAATVAEPVQM
+362 EQAVETTTIAQPIQT
-377 QESMSTEVQPQP
+377 QESTTAQTQQQE
-389 TNDMMVNGPIGN
+389 TNDMIANGPIGN

-413 VTEEPQVVV
+413 VTEEPKVVIP
-422 QEKQPTFITPQTAP
+422 EKQPTFITPETAP
-436 EEPVVVNEPV
+436 EEPIVVEEPIH
-446 QQEIQI
+446 QEIQI
-452 DRPQTVDMN
+452 DRPQTIDMN

>member
-1 MKKLKKV
+1 MKNLKKV

-30 NNDKSMVFE
+30 NNDKSMIFE

-50 SADSTT
+50 TSDSTT
-56 FFTEENKKA
+56 FFSEENKKA

-70 VTVTDKKE
+70 VKVSEKKE
-78 NGYTGI
+78 NNYTGI

-94 KISNDTGKEVT
+94 KISNENGKEVT

-139 NVGAGDGGDTSTSQ
+139 NVGPGDSEDTSTSQ

-175 GEDTTTNTPS
+175 GEEATTPS
-185 TGDNTTI
+185 TGD
-192 PTTPKDNT
+192 D
-200 TTTPDNGTTDPTT
+200 TTTPDDGTTTPTT
-213 PGTTNPDDSK
+213 PTTPDTTEPGDSGFDSD
-223 IDPDLMGLAGE
+223 IMGLAGE
-234 MEFSYIVNL
+234 MEFNYVVNL

-251 ATNVSSDGKTLTWS
+251 ATNVSNDGKTLTWS
-265 LMQSQMS
+265 LMQSQIS

-297 IIVIIIIITIIK
+297 IIVIIIIISLIK
-309 KCKKGKE
+309 KGKKGKE
-316 PVPAQNE
+316 VVPAQNE

-336 VPNPALVNGNVTPE
+336 VPNPAIVNGNVTPE
-350 MPMESAQAPVVN
+350 MQVETAQTSVVN
-362 EQQVEAATVAEPVQM
+362 EQAVETTTIAQPIQT
-377 QESMSTEVQPQP
+377 QESTTAQTQQQE
-389 TNDMMVNGPIGN
+389 TNDMIANGPIGN

-413 VTEEPQVVV
+413 VTEEPKVVIP
-422 QEKQPTFITPQTAP
+422 EKQPTFITPETAP
-436 EEPVVVNEPV
+436 EEPIVVEEPIH
-446 QQEIQI
+446 QEIQI
-452 DRPQTVDMN
+452 DRPQTIDMN

>member
-1 MKKLKKV
+1 MKNLKKV

-50 SADSTT
+50 SADSKT

-70 VTVTDKKE
+70 VTVGEKKE

-84 AVSKKYDNID
+84 SVSKKYDNID
-94 KISNDTGKEVT
+94 KISNDTGKDVT

-162 AVTDDLTTTTPST
+162 AVTDDLTTTAPST
-175 GEDTTTNTPS
+175 GEDTTT
-185 TGDNTTI
+185 
-192 PTTPKDNT
+192 TTPPNDDTT
-200 TTTPDNGTTDPTT
+200 TTTPNDGTKDPTTDP
-213 PGTTNPDDSK
+213 DDSG

-309 KCKKGKE
+309 KGKKGKE

-350 MPMESAQAPVVN
+350 MPMESAQASIVN
-362 EQQVEAATVAEPVQM
+362 EQPVEAATVAEPVQM
-377 QESMSTEVQPQP
+377 QESMATEVQPQP
-389 TNDMMVNGPIGN
+389 TNDMMANGPIGN

>member
-1 MKKLKKV
+1 MKNLKKV

-30 NNDKSMVFE
+30 NNDKSMIFE

-50 SADSTT
+50 TSDSTT
-56 FFTEENKKA
+56 FFSEENKKA

-70 VTVTDKKE
+70 VKVSEKKE
-78 NGYTGI
+78 NNYTGI

-94 KISNDTGKEVT
+94 KISNENGKEVT

-113 FDDSVLFKVEKGFL
+113 FDDSILFKVEKGFL

-139 NVGAGDGGDTSTSQ
+139 NVGTGDGGDTSTSQ

-175 GEDTTTNTPS
+175 GEEATTPS
-185 TGDNTTI
+185 TGD
-192 PTTPKDNT
+192 D
-200 TTTPDNGTTDPTT
+200 TTTPDDGTTTPTT
-213 PGTTNPDDSK
+213 PTTPDTTEPGDSGFDSD
-223 IDPDLMGLAGE
+223 IMGLAGE
-234 MEFSYIVNL
+234 MEFNYVVNL

-251 ATNVSSDGKTLTWS
+251 ATNVSNDGKTLTWS
-265 LMQSQMS
+265 LMQSQIS

-286 YILYGGIAAAV
+286 YILYGGIAAAL
-297 IIVIIIIITIIK
+297 IIVIIIIISLIK
-309 KCKKGKE
+309 KGKKGKE
-316 PVPAQNE
+316 VVPAQNE

-336 VPNPALVNGNVTPE
+336 VPNPAIVNGNVTPE
-350 MPMESAQAPVVN
+350 MQAETVQTSVVSEQPV
-362 EQQVEAATVAEPVQM
+362 ETTTIAEPIQT
-377 QESMSTEVQPQP
+377 QESTTAQTQQQE
-389 TNDMMVNGPIGN
+389 TNDMIANGPIGN

-413 VTEEPQVVV
+413 VTEEPKVVIP
-422 QEKQPTFITPQTAP
+422 EKQPTFITPETAP
-436 EEPVVVNEPV
+436 EEPIVVEEPIH
-446 QQEIQI
+446 QEIQI
-452 DRPQTVDMN
+452 DRPQTIDMN

>member
-1 MKKLKKV
+1 MKNLKKV

-30 NNDKSMVFE
+30 NNDKSMIFE

-50 SADSTT
+50 TSDSTT
-56 FFTEENKKA
+56 FFSEENKKA

-70 VTVTDKKE
+70 VKVSEKKE
-78 NGYTGI
+78 NNYTGI

-94 KISNDTGKEVT
+94 KISNKNGKEVT

-113 FDDSVLFKVEKGFL
+113 FDDSILFKVEKGFL

-139 NVGAGDGGDTSTSQ
+139 NVGTGDGGDTSTSQ

-175 GEDTTTNTPS
+175 GEEATTPS
-185 TGDNTTI
+185 TGD
-192 PTTPKDNT
+192 D
-200 TTTPDNGTTDPTT
+200 TTTPDDGTTTPTT
-213 PGTTNPDDSK
+213 PTTPDTTEPGDSGFDSD
-223 IDPDLMGLAGE
+223 IMGLAGE
-234 MEFSYIVNL
+234 MEFNYVVNL

-251 ATNVSSDGKTLTWS
+251 ATNVSNDGKTLTWS
-265 LMQSQMS
+265 LMQSQIS

-286 YILYGGIAAAV
+286 YILYGGITAAL
-297 IIVIIIIITIIK
+297 IIVIIIIISLIK
-309 KCKKGKE
+309 KGKKGKE
-316 PVPAQNE
+316 VVPAQNE

-336 VPNPALVNGNVTPE
+336 VPNPAIVNGNVTPE
-350 MPMESAQAPVVN
+350 MQAETVQTSVVSEQPV
-362 EQQVEAATVAEPVQM
+362 ETTTIAEPIQT
-377 QESMSTEVQPQP
+377 QESTTAQTQQQE
-389 TNDMMVNGPIGN
+389 TNDMIANGPIGN

-413 VTEEPQVVV
+413 VTEEPKVVIP
-422 QEKQPTFITPQTAP
+422 EKQPTFITPETAP
-436 EEPVVVNEPV
+436 EEPIVVEEPIH
-446 QQEIQI
+446 QEIQI
-452 DRPQTVDMN
+452 DRPQTIDMN

>member
-1 MKKLKKV
+1 MKNLKKV

-30 NNDKSMVFE
+30 NNDKSMIFE

-50 SADSTT
+50 TSDSTT
-56 FFTEENKKA
+56 FFSEENKKA

-70 VTVTDKKE
+70 VKVSEKKE
-78 NGYTGI
+78 NNYTGI

-94 KISNDTGKEVT
+94 KISNENGKEVT

-139 NVGAGDGGDTSTSQ
+139 NVGPGDSGDTSTSQ

-175 GEDTTTNTPS
+175 GEEATTPS
-185 TGDNTTI
+185 TGD
-192 PTTPKDNT
+192 D
-200 TTTPDNGTTDPTT
+200 TTTPDDGTTTPTT
-213 PGTTNPDDSK
+213 PTTPDTTEPGDSGFDSD
-223 IDPDLMGLAGE
+223 IMGLAGE
-234 MEFSYIVNL
+234 MEFNYVVNL

-251 ATNVSSDGKTLTWS
+251 ATNVSNDGKTLTWS
-265 LMQSQMS
+265 LMQSQIS

-297 IIVIIIIITIIK
+297 IIVIIIIISLIK
-309 KCKKGKE
+309 KGKKGKE
-316 PVPAQNE
+316 VVPAQNE

-336 VPNPALVNGNVTPE
+336 VPNPAIVNGNVTPE
-350 MPMESAQAPVVN
+350 MQVETAQTSVVN
-362 EQQVEAATVAEPVQM
+362 EQAVETTTIAQPIQT
-377 QESMSTEVQPQP
+377 QESTTAQTQQQE
-389 TNDMMVNGPIGN
+389 TNDMIANGPIGN
-401 NNTEPQAHIIPE
+401 NNTEPQAHIILE
-413 VTEEPQVVV
+413 VTEEPKVVIP
-422 QEKQPTFITPQTAP
+422 EKQPTFITPETAP
-436 EEPVVVNEPV
+436 EEPIVVEEPIH
-446 QQEIQI
+446 QEIQI
-452 DRPQTVDMN
+452 DRPQTIDMN